1 MGDPAFIAWL
11 RRLSGAVDPAAL
23 SAGSPLATMATRA
36 GALDVAATTTA
47 EQSALGATDDRFDAS
62 YPEPSMWLEA
72 VLAVPDGA
80 AVPDDLG
87 DVATGALAG
96 WDAPSTATQSLPS
109 ASTMLALRTLWAE
122 AT

>member
-1 MGDPAFIAWL
+1 
-11 RRLSGAVDPAAL
+11 
-23 SAGSPLATMATRA
+23 MATA
-36 GALDVAATTTA
+36 GALDVAATTDRRA
-47 EQSALGATDDRFDAS
+47 RRSGATADRFDAS

-87 DVATGALAG
+87 DVASGATVG
-96 WDAPSTATQSLPS
+96 WDAPSAATQPLPG
-109 ASTMLALRTLWAE
+109 ASTMLALRALWQE